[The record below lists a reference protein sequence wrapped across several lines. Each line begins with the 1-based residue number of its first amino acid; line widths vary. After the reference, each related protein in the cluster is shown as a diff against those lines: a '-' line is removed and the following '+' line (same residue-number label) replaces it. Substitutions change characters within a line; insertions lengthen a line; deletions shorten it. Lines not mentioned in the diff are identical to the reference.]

1 MPNSIE
7 VLEVPESITF
17 EAAIALTQTLLNRAE
32 QTALNS
38 AEVETTATQLL
49 ATPNGAR
56 GFFVTYL
63 TDSRPLVET
72 LMPAVLQALQ
82 TAPAIASELLVKNL
96 AMSTAMEMT
105 HRRNN
110 NPDLATQSAQV
121 QRRTAALMEQL
132 GFPYFQ
138 AEAEALWQGVTVN
151 TGSYAPFLTR
161 WGYDSEQ
168 QQAIAQALQSVLP
181 EVAAISS

>member
-1 MPNSIE
+1 MINSIE

-32 QTALNS
+32 QGALNP
-38 AEVETTATQLL
+38 AEIEATAAKLL
-49 ATPNGAR
+49 DTPNGAR

-63 TDSRPLVET
+63 TDARPLVET
-72 LMPAVLQALQ
+72 LMPAVLPALQ

-110 NPDLATQSAQV
+110 SLDQAAQSAQV
-121 QRRTAALMEQL
+121 QRRTAALMKQL
-132 GFPYFQ
+132 GFPYFK
-138 AEAEALWQGVTVN
+138 AEAEALWQGATTNV
-151 TGSYAPFLTR
+151 GPYAAFLKR
-161 WGYDSEQ
+161 WEYDAEQ
-168 QQAIAQALQSVLP
+168 QQAIAQSLQSVLP

>member
-7 VLEVPESITF
+7 VIEVPDSITF
-17 EAAIALTQTLLNRAE
+17 EAAISLTQTLLNRVE
-32 QTALNS
+32 QALLYPS
-38 AEVETTATQLL
+38 EFGTTATQLL

-63 TDSRPLVET
+63 TDSRSLVET
-72 LMPAVLQALQ
+72 LMPAVLSALQ

-110 NPDLATQSAQV
+110 SPDQAAQSAQV

-138 AEAEALWQGVTVN
+138 TEAEGLWQGVTTN
-151 TGSYAPFLTR
+151 AGPYAAFLKR
-161 WGYDSEQ
+161 WGYDPEQ

-181 EVAAISS
+181 EVAATIP